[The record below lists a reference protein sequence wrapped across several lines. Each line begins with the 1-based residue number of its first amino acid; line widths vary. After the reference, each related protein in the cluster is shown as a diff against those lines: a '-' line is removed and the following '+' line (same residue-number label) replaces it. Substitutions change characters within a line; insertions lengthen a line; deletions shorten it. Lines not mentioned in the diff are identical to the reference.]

1 LARSSELKELSET
14 NSGSVSRIPIKI
26 RIEKGEEA
34 QGELITFLSPR
45 TVDALIRALP
55 IEGFAA
61 LWKEEVY
68 FETPV
73 VMGEEKAKAKVQK
86 GDLAYWPLG
95 KAFCI
100 FYGESQPYSPVNI
113 VGRVTGNLE
122 MFAKVKSGSVIRV
135 ERV

>member
-1 LARSSELKELSET
+1 MSET

-26 RIEKGEEA
+26 RVEKAGEA
-34 QGELITFLSPR
+34 QGELIRHLSPR
-45 TVDALIRALP
+45 TVDALVRALP

-73 VMGEEKAKAKVQK
+73 VMGEEKSKAKVEK

-95 KAFCI
+95 KAFCV

-113 VGRVTGNLE
+113 IGKIGANLE